1 MRQRLVRAWFLWALI
16 GNLWLLALV
25 SGPAE
30 AVVLY
35 AKNEALQLIFPE
47 ADSIEAE
54 ALFLTADQAAR
65 VEELARSPLE
75 SQLLTVHVGRKG
87 DETLGYAFL
96 DIHVVRTQP
105 EALFVVLT
113 PHGDVL
119 SVLIVAFHEPLE
131 YMPSDR
137 WQSQFPGRTLT
148 PDLQVKRAIAPISG
162 ATLSAHAMT
171 DAVRRALAVYEV
183 VLQKAR
189 P

>member
-1 MRQRLVRAWFLWALI
+1 MQRLGRTSVLFALV
-16 GNLWLLALV
+16 GLLWLLPAV
-25 SGPAE
+25 FRPAE

-47 ADSIEAE
+47 ADSIEPE
-54 ALFLTADQAAR
+54 AIFLTAEQASR
-65 VEELARSPLE
+65 IEELALSPLE
-75 SQLLTVHVGRKG
+75 SQLLTVHVGRRG

-96 DIHVVRTQP
+96 DIHIVRTQP

-113 PHGDVL
+113 PQGDVD

-131 YMPSDR
+131 YMPSER
-137 WQSQFPGRTLT
+137 WQAQFPGKFLT

-171 DAVRRALAVYEV
+171 DAVRRALAVYQV
-183 VLQKAR
+183 ALQKGR

>member
-1 MRQRLVRAWFLWALI
+1 MRGQVGRLLLI
-16 GNLWLLALV
+16 CTLVGVLWLLS
-25 SGPAE
+25 SGFRPAE

-35 AKNEALQLIFPE
+35 AKNEALKLIFPE
-47 ADSIEAE
+47 ADSIEPKAI
-54 ALFLTADQAAR
+54 FLTARQVAR
-65 VEELARSPLE
+65 IEELARSPLE
-75 SQLLTVHVGRKG
+75 SQLLTVHVGRNG

-113 PHGDVL
+113 PQGVVD

-131 YMPSDR
+131 YMPNAR
-137 WQSQFPGRTLT
+137 WQAQFPGKTLT

-171 DAVRRALAVYEV
+171 DAVRRALAVYQV
-183 VLQKAR
+183 ALQKGG

>member
-1 MRQRLVRAWFLWALI
+1 MLWRLGWAAALCWVI
-16 GNLWLLALV
+16 GSVWLLPAAFH
-25 SGPAE
+25 PAE

-47 ADSIEAE
+47 ADSIEPE
-54 ALFLTADQAAR
+54 AIFLTSAQAAR

-75 SQLLTVHVGRKG
+75 SPLLTVHVGRKG

-113 PHGDVL
+113 PEGAVD
-119 SVLIVAFHEPLE
+119 SVLIVAFHEPQE

-137 WQSQFPGRTLT
+137 WQAQFPGRTLT
-148 PDLQVKRAIAPISG
+148 PDLQVRRAIAPISG

-171 DAVRRALAVYEV
+171 DAVRRALAVYQV
-183 VLQKAR
+183 ALQKAQ

>member
-1 MRQRLVRAWFLWALI
+1 MRQRIGPILLIFTLVGA
-16 GNLWLLALV
+16 LWLLPVGLR
-25 SGPAE
+25 SGE

-35 AKNEALQLIFPE
+35 AKNEALKLIFPE
-47 ADSIEAE
+47 ADSIEPKAI
-54 ALFLTADQAAR
+54 FLTAKQAAR
-65 VEELARSPLE
+65 IEELARSSLE
-75 SQLLTVHVGRKG
+75 SQLLTVHVGRRG

-105 EALFVVLT
+105 EAMFVVLT
-113 PHGDVL
+113 PQGEID

-137 WQSQFPGRTLT
+137 WQAQFGGKTLT

-171 DAVRRALAVYEV
+171 DAVRRALAVYQV
-183 VLQKAR
+183 VLQEGG

>member
-1 MRQRLVRAWFLWALI
+1 MRRRIGPTLLIITLVVA
-16 GNLWLLALV
+16 LWLLPSL
-25 SGPAE
+25 SRPAE

-35 AKNEALQLIFPE
+35 AKNEALKLIFPE
-47 ADSIEAE
+47 ADSIDPKAI
-54 ALFLTADQAAR
+54 FLNAKQVAR
-65 VEELARSPLE
+65 IEELARSPLE
-75 SQLLTVHVGRKG
+75 SQLLTVHVGRNG

-113 PHGDVL
+113 PQGEVD

-137 WQSQFPGRTLT
+137 WQAQFGGKTLA

-171 DAVRRALAVYEV
+171 DAVRRALAVYQV
-183 VLQKAR
+183 VLQEGG

>member
-1 MRQRLVRAWFLWALI
+1 MQRRLKRTSVLFALVGI
-16 GNLWLLALV
+16 LWLSPTVFL
-25 SGPAE
+25 PAE

-35 AKNEALQLIFPE
+35 AKNEALRLIFPE
-47 ADSIEAE
+47 ADSIEPE
-54 ALFLTADQAAR
+54 AVFLTAEQAAR
-65 VEELARSPLE
+65 VEELALSRLE

-113 PHGDVL
+113 PQGHVD

-131 YMPSDR
+131 YMPSER
-137 WQSQFPGRTLT
+137 WQAQFPGKSLT

-171 DAVRRALAVYEV
+171 DAVRRALAVYQV
-183 VLQKAR
+183 ALKKGQ

>member
-1 MRQRLVRAWFLWALI
+1 MRRRFGRTLLLLPLV
-16 GNLWLLALV
+16 GVLWLSSV
-25 SGPAE
+25 GVRPAE

-35 AKNEALQLIFPE
+35 AKNEALKLIFPE
-47 ADSIEAE
+47 ADSVEPKAI
-54 ALFLTADQAAR
+54 FLTAGQVAR
-65 VEELARSPLE
+65 IEELARSSLE

-113 PHGDVL
+113 PQGEVD

-137 WQSQFPGRTLT
+137 WQAQFAGKNLT

-171 DAVRRALAVYEV
+171 DAVRRALAVYQV
-183 VLQKAR
+183 VLQEDR
-189 P
+189 S

>member
-1 MRQRLVRAWFLWALI
+1 MLPRPGWPTLW
-16 GNLWLLALV
+16 LALV
-25 SGPAE
+25 GVLWMLPNDFRPAE

-47 ADSIEAE
+47 ADSIEPQAV
-54 ALFLTADQAAR
+54 FLTAEQAAR
-65 VEELARSPLE
+65 VEQLAQSPLE

-105 EALFVVLT
+105 EALFIVLT
-113 PHGDVL
+113 PDGVVD

-131 YMPSDR
+131 YMPSER
-137 WQSQFPGRTLT
+137 WQAQFAGRPLT
-148 PDLQVKRAIAPISG
+148 SDLQVKRAIAPISG

-171 DAVRRALAVYEV
+171 DAVRRALAVYQV
-183 VLQKAR
+183 ALQKGR

>member
-1 MRQRLVRAWFLWALI
+1 MLRRLRRAASLCVLASA
-16 GNLWLLALV
+16 LWLFS
-25 SGPAE
+25 SGLHPAE

-35 AKNEALQLIFPE
+35 ARNEALQLLFPD
-47 ADSIEAE
+47 ADSIEPE
-54 ALFLTADQAAR
+54 ALFLNAEQVTR
-65 VEELARSPLE
+65 IEELARSPLE
-75 SQLLTVHVGRKG
+75 SPLVTVHVGRKG

-113 PHGDVL
+113 AEGIVD

-131 YMPSDR
+131 YMPSER
-137 WQSQFPGRTLT
+137 WQAQFPGKTLT
-148 PDLQVKRAIAPISG
+148 LDLQVRRAIAPISG

-171 DAVRRALAVYEV
+171 DAVRRALAVYQV
-183 VLQKAR
+183 ALQKDR

>member
-1 MRQRLVRAWFLWALI
+1 MYQRLRRSMVLFALV
-16 GNLWLLALV
+16 GSLWLSSSAFRPV
-25 SGPAE
+25 E

-35 AKNEALQLIFPE
+35 AKNEALRLIFPE
-47 ADSIEAE
+47 ADSIEPE
-54 ALFLTADQAAR
+54 AIFLTSAQAIQ

-75 SQLLTVHVGRKG
+75 SPLLTVHVGRKG

-113 PHGDVL
+113 PEGVVD

-131 YMPSDR
+131 YMPSER
-137 WQSQFPGRTLT
+137 WQAQFPGKTLT

-171 DAVRRALAVYEV
+171 DAVRRALAVYQV
-183 VLQKAR
+183 ALQKGQ

>member
-1 MRQRLVRAWFLWALI
+1 MRRRVGRMSGILVLFGFLGLFPSALR
-16 GNLWLLALV
+16 
-25 SGPAE
+25 PAE

-35 AKNEALQLIFPE
+35 TKNEALELIFPE
-47 ADSIEAE
+47 ADSIEPKAV
-54 ALFLTADQAAR
+54 FLTAEQAAR

-75 SQLLTVHVGRKG
+75 TQLLTVHVGRKG
-87 DETLGYAFL
+87 DETLGYVFL

-113 PHGDVL
+113 PQGNVD

-137 WQSQFPGRTLT
+137 WQAQFPGKALT

-171 DAVRRALAVYEV
+171 DAVRRALAVYQV
-183 VLQKAR
+183 VLQKGQ

>member
-1 MRQRLVRAWFLWALI
+1 MSRRAGRAAELF
-16 GNLWLLALV
+16 ALV
-25 SGPAE
+25 GALCLMPSAVQMAE

-47 ADSIEAE
+47 ADTIKPQAIFLNAE
-54 ALFLTADQAAR
+54 QAAR

-75 SQLLTVHVGRKG
+75 SPLLTVHVGRKG

-105 EALFVVLT
+105 EALFIVLT
-113 PHGDVL
+113 PDGVVD

-137 WQSQFPGRTLT
+137 WQAQFPGKILT
-148 PDLQVKRAIAPISG
+148 PDLQVRRAIAPISG

-171 DAVRRALAVYEV
+171 DAVRRALAVYQV
-183 VLQKAR
+183 ALTKGL

>member
-1 MRQRLVRAWFLWALI
+1 MQQRLRRAWAMLVLVVILW
-16 GNLWLLALV
+16 V
-25 SGPAE
+25 SPSVVRPPE

-47 ADSIEAE
+47 ADSIEPQAV
-54 ALFLTADQAAR
+54 FLTAQQAAR

-87 DETLGYAFL
+87 NETLGYAFL

-113 PHGDVL
+113 PQGNVD

-137 WQSQFPGRTLT
+137 WQAQFPGKTLT

-171 DAVRRALAVYEV
+171 DAVRRALAVYQV
-183 VLQKAR
+183 ALQKAQ

>member
-1 MRQRLVRAWFLWALI
+1 MLRGLRRAVSVYALA
-16 GNLWLLALV
+16 GVLWLLPGLFQ
-25 SGPAE
+25 PAE

-47 ADSIEAE
+47 ADSIEPQAI
-54 ALFLTADQAAR
+54 FLTAKQAAR
-65 VEELARSPLE
+65 IEELARSPLE
-75 SQLLTVHVGRKG
+75 SPLLTVHVGRKG
-87 DETLGYAFL
+87 NETLGYAFL

-113 PHGDVL
+113 PQGDVD

-137 WQSQFPGRTLT
+137 WQAQFPGKTLT

-171 DAVRRALAVYEV
+171 DAVRRALAVFQV
-183 VLQKAR
+183 VLQKGR

>member
-1 MRQRLVRAWFLWALI
+1 MQVRLGRTAAMVVLV
-16 GNLWLLALV
+16 GVLWLLS
-25 SGPAE
+25 SGFRPAE

-35 AKNEALQLIFPE
+35 AKNEALKIIFPE
-47 ADSIEAE
+47 ADSIEPKAI
-54 ALFLTADQAAR
+54 FLTGQQVAR
-65 VEELARSPLE
+65 IEEMARSSLE
-75 SQLLTVHVGRKG
+75 SQLLTVHVGRRG

-113 PHGDVL
+113 AQGEVD

-137 WQSQFPGRTLT
+137 WQAQFAGRTLA

-171 DAVRRALAVYEV
+171 DAVRRALAIFQV
-183 VLQKAR
+183 VLQKAA

>member
-1 MRQRLVRAWFLWALI
+1 MVVI
-16 GNLWLLALV
+16 VGILWLLPNGP
-25 SGPAE
+25 GPAE
-30 AVVLY
+30 TVVLY
-35 AKNEALQLIFPE
+35 ARNEALKLIFPE
-47 ADSIEAE
+47 ADSIEPKAI
-54 ALFLTADQAAR
+54 FLTAAQAAR
-65 VEELARSPLE
+65 IAELARSPLE

-87 DETLGYAFL
+87 HQTLGYAFL

-113 PHGDVL
+113 PQGEVD
-119 SVLIVAFHEPLE
+119 SVLVVAFHEPLE

-137 WQSQFPGRTLT
+137 WQAQFAGKSLT

-171 DAVRRALAVYEV
+171 DAVRRALAVFQV
-183 VLQKAR
+183 ALQKGQ

>member
-1 MRQRLVRAWFLWALI
+1 MVVLI
-16 GNLWLLALV
+16 GILWLL
-25 SGPAE
+25 SYGFRPAE

-35 AKNEALQLIFPE
+35 ARNEALKLIFPE
-47 ADSIEAE
+47 ADRVEPEAI
-54 ALFLTADQAAR
+54 FLTAAQVAR
-65 VEELARSPLE
+65 IEELARSTLE

-87 DETLGYAFL
+87 DQTLGYAFL

-113 PHGDVL
+113 PQGEVD
-119 SVLIVAFHEPLE
+119 SVLVVAFHEPLE

-137 WQSQFPGRTLT
+137 WQAQFAGKSLT

-171 DAVRRALAVYEV
+171 DAVRRALAVLQEA
-183 VLQKAR
+183 LQKGQ

>member
-1 MRQRLVRAWFLWALI
+1 MQPKPGRTAV
-16 GNLWLLALV
+16 LLALV
-25 SGPAE
+25 GILWMLPNDFRPAE

-47 ADSIEAE
+47 ADTIEPQAI
-54 ALFLTADQAAR
+54 FLTAEQAAR

-113 PHGDVL
+113 SEGVVD

-137 WQSQFPGRTLT
+137 WQAQFPGKTLT

-171 DAVRRALAVYEV
+171 DAVRRALAVYQV
-183 VLQKAR
+183 ALQKGR

>member
-1 MRQRLVRAWFLWALI
+1 MRQRLGQATVLF
-16 GNLWLLALV
+16 ALV
-25 SGPAE
+25 GVLWPPGVFNSAE

-47 ADSIEAE
+47 ADSIEPE
-54 ALFLTADQAAR
+54 AVFLTAEQAAH
-65 VEELARSPLE
+65 VEELARTPLE

-96 DIHVVRTQP
+96 DIHTVRTQP

-113 PHGDVL
+113 PQGVVD
-119 SVLIVAFHEPLE
+119 SVLIVAFHEPQE

-137 WQSQFPGRTLT
+137 WQRQFPGKTLT
-148 PDLQVKRAIAPISG
+148 PDLQVRRGIAPISG

-171 DAVRRALAVYEV
+171 DAVRRALAVYQV
-183 VLQKAR
+183 ALRKAR

>member
-1 MRQRLVRAWFLWALI
+1 MLQRLKRTTGLFAAV
-16 GNLWLLALV
+16 GVLWLLPGV
-25 SGPAE
+25 FQPAE

-35 AKNEALQLIFPE
+35 AKNEALKLIFPE
-47 ADSIEAE
+47 ADSIEPE
-54 ALFLTADQAAR
+54 AIFLTAAQAAR
-65 VEELARSPLE
+65 IEELARSPLE
-75 SQLLTVHVGRKG
+75 SPLLTVHVGRKG
-87 DETLGYAFL
+87 DQTLGYAFL

-113 PHGDVL
+113 PQGDVD

-131 YMPSDR
+131 YMPSER
-137 WQSQFPGRTLT
+137 WQAQFAGKSLT

-171 DAVRRALAVYEV
+171 DAVRRALAVYQV
-183 VLQKAR
+183 ALKKGQ

>member
-1 MRQRLVRAWFLWALI
+1 MQQRLGIAWILAALVGI
-16 GNLWLLALV
+16 LWLLPVV
-25 SGPAE
+25 SDPVE

-35 AKNEALQLIFPE
+35 AKNEALKLIFPE
-47 ADSIEAE
+47 ADSIEPKAV
-54 ALFLTADQAAR
+54 FLTAEQAAR

-113 PHGDVL
+113 PQGDVE

-137 WQSQFPGRTLT
+137 WQAQFSGKTLT

-171 DAVRRALAVYEV
+171 DAVRRALAVYQV
-183 VLQKAR
+183 ALQGGR
-189 P
+189 F

>member
-1 MRQRLVRAWFLWALI
+1 MLRCLGWTTGLHVLI
-16 GNLWLLALV
+16 GVLWLLPGV
-25 SGPAE
+25 FQTVE

-47 ADSIEAE
+47 ADSIKPEAI
-54 ALFLTADQAAR
+54 FLNAEQAAR

-75 SQLLTVHVGRKG
+75 SPLLTVHVGRKG

-113 PHGDVL
+113 PEGIVD

-131 YMPSDR
+131 YMPSER
-137 WQSQFPGRTLT
+137 WQAQFPGKTLT
-148 PDLQVKRAIAPISG
+148 PDLQVRRAIAPISG

-171 DAVRRALAVYEV
+171 DAVRRALAVYQV
-183 VLQKAR
+183 ALQKVS

>member
-1 MRQRLVRAWFLWALI
+1 MQQRLGRAWVFTALVCI
-16 GNLWLLALV
+16 LWLFPVV
-25 SGPAE
+25 SGPPE

-47 ADSIEAE
+47 ADSIKPQAV
-54 ALFLTADQAAR
+54 FLTAAQAAR
-65 VEELARSPLE
+65 IEELARSPLE

-87 DETLGYAFL
+87 DETLGFAFL

-113 PHGDVL
+113 PQGDVD

-131 YMPSDR
+131 YMPSER
-137 WQSQFPGRTLT
+137 WQAQFPGKTLT
-148 PDLQVKRAIAPISG
+148 PDLQVKRGIAPISG

-171 DAVRRALAVYEV
+171 DAVRRALAVFQV
-183 VLQKAR
+183 VLQKGQ

>member
-1 MRQRLVRAWFLWALI
+1 MQQRLGRTSATFALI
-16 GNLWLLALV
+16 GMLWLLW
-25 SGPAE
+25 SGFGSAE

-35 AKNEALQLIFPE
+35 AKNEALKLIFPE
-47 ADSIEAE
+47 ADSIEPKAI
-54 ALFLTADQAAR
+54 FLTSAQAAR
-65 VEELARSPLE
+65 VAELARSPLE
-75 SQLLTVHVGRKG
+75 SQLLTVHIGRRG

-113 PHGDVL
+113 PQGDVD

-137 WQSQFPGRTLT
+137 WQAQFRGRNLT

-171 DAVRRALAVYEV
+171 DAVRRALAVFQVALQEV
-183 VLQKAR
+183 R

>member
-1 MRQRLVRAWFLWALI
+1 MLQRLKRRTGLFAAV
-16 GNLWLLALV
+16 GVLWLLPSV
-25 SGPAE
+25 FHPAE

-35 AKNEALQLIFPE
+35 AKNEALKLIFPE
-47 ADSIEAE
+47 ADSIEPE
-54 ALFLTADQAAR
+54 AVFLTAEQAAR

-87 DETLGYAFL
+87 NETLGYAFL

-113 PHGDVL
+113 AQGDVD

-131 YMPSDR
+131 YMPSER
-137 WQSQFPGRTLT
+137 WQAQFPGKTLN

-171 DAVRRALAVYEV
+171 DAVRRALAVYQV
-183 VLQKAR
+183 ALKKGQ

>member
-1 MRQRLVRAWFLWALI
+1 MQVRLGRTAAMAVLV
-16 GNLWLLALV
+16 GVLWLLS
-25 SGPAE
+25 SGFRPAE

-35 AKNEALQLIFPE
+35 AKNEALKLIFPE
-47 ADSIEAE
+47 ADSIEPK
-54 ALFLTADQAAR
+54 ALFLTGQQVAR
-65 VEELARSPLE
+65 IEEMARSSLE
-75 SQLLTVHVGRKG
+75 SQLLTVHVGRG
-87 DETLGYAFL
+87 GSETLGYAFL

-113 PHGDVL
+113 AQGEVD

-137 WQSQFPGRTLT
+137 WQAQFAGRTLT

-171 DAVRRALAVYEV
+171 DAVRRALAIFQV
-183 VLQKAR
+183 VLQKAA

>member
-1 MRQRLVRAWFLWALI
+1 MRRRVGRISGILALVGL
-16 GNLWLLALV
+16 LWLLA
-25 SGPAE
+25 SAFRPAE

-35 AKNEALQLIFPE
+35 AKNEALKLIFPE
-47 ADSIEAE
+47 ADSIEPKAV
-54 ALFLTADQAAR
+54 FLTAEQAAR
-65 VEELARSPLE
+65 VEELARSSLE

-87 DETLGYAFL
+87 NETLGYAFL

-113 PHGDVL
+113 PQGDVH

-137 WQSQFPGRTLT
+137 WQAQFPGKTLT

-171 DAVRRALAVYEV
+171 DAVRRALAVYQV
-183 VLQKAR
+183 VLQKDQ

>member
-1 MRQRLVRAWFLWALI
+1 MRRSGLI
-16 GNLWLLALV
+16 SALV
-25 SGPAE
+25 ALVGVLWMSSCLLCPAE

-35 AKNEALQLIFPE
+35 AKNEALKLIFPE
-47 ADSIEAE
+47 ADSVEPEAV
-54 ALFLTADQAAR
+54 FLTAEQAAR
-65 VEELARSPLE
+65 VEDLARSPLE

-113 PHGDVL
+113 PQGDVD

-131 YMPSDR
+131 YMPSER
-137 WQSQFPGRTLT
+137 WQAQFPGKTLT

-171 DAVRRALAVYEV
+171 DAVRRALAVYQV
-183 VLQKAR
+183 ALKQGR

>member
-1 MRQRLVRAWFLWALI
+1 MRQRLGRTSALLVLI
-16 GNLWLLALV
+16 GLAWLS
-25 SGPAE
+25 SGGPRAAE

-35 AKNEALQLIFPE
+35 AKNEALKLIFPE
-47 ADSIEAE
+47 ADRIEPKAIFLTSAE
-54 ALFLTADQAAR
+54 AAR
-65 VEELARSPLE
+65 IAELARSPLE
-75 SQLLTVHVGRKG
+75 SQLLTVHVGRRG

-105 EALFVVLT
+105 EAMFVVLT
-113 PHGDVL
+113 PQGEVD

-137 WQSQFPGRTLT
+137 WQAQFAGRSLT

-171 DAVRRALAVYEV
+171 DAVRRALAVYQV
-183 VLQKAR
+183 ALQEDR

>member
-1 MRQRLVRAWFLWALI
+1 MRRWLGQATGLYALVSV
-16 GNLWLLALV
+16 LWLLPGVLH
-25 SGPAE
+25 PAE

-35 AKNEALQLIFPE
+35 AKNEALRLIFPE
-47 ADSIEAE
+47 ADRIEPQ
-54 ALFLTADQAAR
+54 ALFLTSEQVAR
-65 VEELARSPLE
+65 IEKLARSPLE
-75 SQLLTVHVGRKG
+75 SPLLTVHVGRRG

-96 DIHVVRTQP
+96 DIHTVRTQP

-113 PHGDVL
+113 PQGDVD

-131 YMPSDR
+131 YMPSER
-137 WQSQFPGRTLT
+137 WQAQFPGKFLT

-171 DAVRRALAVYEV
+171 DAVRRALAVYQV
-183 VLQKAR
+183 ALQKGR

>member
-1 MRQRLVRAWFLWALI
+1 MRQRLGCTTVLFALVGI
-16 GNLWLLALV
+16 LWLLPV
-25 SGPAE
+25 VIRPAE

-35 AKNEALQLIFPE
+35 ARNEALRLIFPE
-47 ADSIEAE
+47 AESIEPE
-54 ALFLTADQAAR
+54 AIFLTAEQAAR
-65 VEELARSPLE
+65 VEALALSPLE

-113 PHGDVL
+113 PQGSVD
-119 SVLIVAFHEPLE
+119 SVLVVAFHEPLE

-137 WQSQFPGRTLT
+137 WQAQFSGKTLT
-148 PDLQVKRAIAPISG
+148 SALQVKRAIAPISG

-171 DAVRRALAVYEV
+171 DAVRRALAVYQV
-183 VLQKAR
+183 ALKKGQ

>member
-1 MRQRLVRAWFLWALI
+1 MHQRLGRLSGMLVLI
-16 GNLWLLALV
+16 GILWPL
-25 SGPAE
+25 SCGFSPAE

-35 AKNEALQLIFPE
+35 AKNEALKLIFPE
-47 ADSIEAE
+47 ADSIEPKAI
-54 ALFLTADQAAR
+54 FLTAKQVAR
-65 VEELARSPLE
+65 IEELARSTLE

-87 DETLGYAFL
+87 DETLGNAFL

-113 PHGDVL
+113 AQGEVD

-137 WQSQFPGRTLT
+137 WQKQFAGKTLT
-148 PDLQVKRAIAPISG
+148 SDLQVKRAIAPISG

-171 DAVRRALAVYEV
+171 DAVRRALAVFQAT
-183 VLQKAR
+183 LQKGG

>member
-1 MRQRLVRAWFLWALI
+1 MQQRLGRLSAMVVLI
-16 GNLWLLALV
+16 GILWLL
-25 SGPAE
+25 SCGFRPAE

-35 AKNEALQLIFPE
+35 ARNEALKLIFPE
-47 ADSIEAE
+47 ADSIEPKAI
-54 ALFLTADQAAR
+54 FLTAKQVAR
-65 VEELARSPLE
+65 IEELARSPLE

-113 PHGDVL
+113 PHGEVD

-131 YMPSDR
+131 YLPSDR
-137 WQSQFPGRTLT
+137 WQAQFAGKSLT

-171 DAVRRALAVYEV
+171 DAVRRALAVFQV
-183 VLQKAR
+183 ALQKDGT
-189 P
+189 